1 MPGPHGRSSSTQTFY
16 ADLSDL
22 PFEMVEQELGYAT
35 VIRFSVPNEAIQMG
49 DTLVVLDGQE
59 VRFHGIINSVD
70 QEGWAVASDRRG
82 SSIPLKI

>member
-1 MPGPHGRSSSTQTFY
+1 
-16 ADLSDL
+16 
-22 PFEMVEQELGYAT
+22 
-35 VIRFSVPNEAIQMG
+35 MG